1 MTANPGCL
9 MQIQSGL
16 RSAGSNV
23 RVVHLLDLLDEA
35 YGTN

>member
-1 MTANPGCL
+1 

-16 RSAGSNV
+16 RQAGTNI

-35 YGTN
+35 YRAR

>member
-1 MTANPGCL
+1 

-16 RSAGSNV
+16 RQAGSNV

-35 YGTN
+35 YRTG

>member
-16 RSAGSNV
+16 RQAGHKV
-23 RVVHLLDLLDEA
+23 RVVHLMDLLDEA
-35 YGTN
+35 YRTG

>member
-1 MTANPGCL
+1 

-16 RSAGSNV
+16 RQAGSNV

-35 YGTN
+35 YSAG